1 MSVLQEAEVV
11 VIHSPDARRIKNE
24 KIPVDSF
31 SRLILNPIGVR
42 SLRRQ
47 NKHKYFSERA

>member
-1 MSVLQEAEVV
+1 MSLLEQPEVV